1 MAAIVRWWHSVV
13 DWFKSLFWKQEM
25 ELTLVGLQNSG
36 KTTLVNVL
44 SVCPHT
50 TPPTHRENHP
60 TTVSRSHTD
69 SQRTQS
75 GSFQEDMIPT
85 VGFNMKKVTKGN
97 VTIKMWD
104 IGGQTRFRSMWER
117 YCRGVNAIVYVVD
130 SADKEKFELSKKEL
144 HELLA
149 KPPLAGIP
157 LLVLG
162 NKNDL
167 PEAVSV
173 EELIDTLFVSL
184 PTLTRHRCC
193 CCSRGHMSSSH
204 CFRRFPCPQQRPE
217 GARGPRG
224 VLLLDLGQE
233 QREHRDH
240 APVAHQAL
248 EVGLHGVGRLRR
260 PPCTTSPRQGG

>member
-1 MAAIVRWWHSVV
+1 MAAIVQWWHSVV

-25 ELTLVGLQNSG
+25 ELTLVGLH
-36 KTTLVNVL
+36 TAARRL
-44 SVCPHT
+44 SSTSSRFVH
-50 TPPTHRENHP
+50 TPPLTHRENHP

-69 SQRTQS
+69 SQRTQG

-104 IGGQTRFRSMWER
+104 IGGQTFRSMWER
-117 YCRGVNAIVYVVD
+117 YCRGVDFLIVYVVD

-173 EELIDTLFVSL
+173 EELIDTLFVSAF
-184 PTLTRHRCC
+184 TTHHRCC
-193 CCSRGHMSSSH
+193 CSHSHMSSSH
-204 CFRRFPCPQQRPE
+204 CFSPFPLP
-217 GARGPRG
+217 
-224 VLLLDLGQE
+224 
-233 QREHRDH
+233 
-240 APVAHQAL
+240 
-248 EVGLHGVGRLRR
+248 
-260 PPCTTSPRQGG
+260 TTAA